1 MSRTSARRQHI
12 CDVASNRGANN
23 LRAYRFTVEIVCV
36 AVYGSL
42 PGEPGTWTAMQ
53 IAYAPLRTLQDIEE
67 LERVPLDQRIFSW
80 NLNDW
85 IARGCALDPEKI
97 AIRYIADGDPESTA
111 VCLRYGEL
119 QSRAIQAANLF
130 HSFGVAPG
138 DVVMFVL
145 PTLPQLYVAMLGAV
159 AAGIACGV
167 NWMLKPAQLGEL
179 VRSTKAKVLVTLGPT
194 PGYDIWENV
203 QAIRPDIPPSVRIL
217 TVPGPGGATVPETDF
232 DTLAAGE
239 SAERLVFARQIAP
252 DDIAAYV
259 HSGGTTGSP
268 KLVKLTH
275 RGFAY
280 KCWANAVVMAHAP
293 DDVIFAD
300 YPMFHIAGIFGRG
313 YFAVA
318 HGMSIVIPSPLG
330 ARDKRFIDNYWKFV
344 DKFGITIFSGVPTT
358 LAQLAKSGPRGE
370 KLATLR
376 DYACTGSTAFPAEI
390 ARQIENL
397 IGVRVLLT
405 YGATEYTQNV
415 TQAPRD
421 GDPKYGSPGI
431 RLPYTQVK
439 TVELDGDRIKR
450 ECAVDEIGVVV
461 VKGPS
466 ITPGYLEPA
475 YNEGVFTRDGWF
487 NSGDLGR
494 FDADGYLWLTGR
506 VKDVI
511 IRGGHNIDPSVIEET
526 LLKHP
531 DVLLAAAVS
540 KPDAYAGELPIAY
553 VQLVPGGRA
562 SADEIRDFAS
572 RHIPE
577 RAAAPKDIVILE
589 RMPLTDVQK
598 PAKIELRRDAARR
611 AFREVLA
618 GVADGRI
625 TVDIEADP
633 VRGTVAVIGVAGA
646 AGARR
651 DVEQEI
657 HQRMKAFA
665 IAYNV
670 QWVE

>member
-1 MSRTSARRQHI
+1 
-12 CDVASNRGANN
+12 
-23 LRAYRFTVEIVCV
+23 
-36 AVYGSL
+36 
-42 PGEPGTWTAMQ
+42 MQ
-53 IAYAPLRTLQDIEE
+53 MTYAPLRTLQDVEQ
-67 LERVPLDQRIFSW
+67 LERVPLDTRVFSW

-97 AIRYIADGDPESTA
+97 AIRYIADGDPESEPITISYRQLHA
-111 VCLRYGEL
+111 
-119 QSRAIQAANLF
+119 RAIQAANLF
-130 HSFGVAPG
+130 HSLGVSAD
-138 DVVMFVL
+138 DVVMYVL

-159 AAGIACGV
+159 SAGIACGV
-167 NWMLKPAQLGEL
+167 NWMLKPELLAEL
-179 VRSTKAKVLVTLGPT
+179 VRATQPKAVITLGPT
-194 PGYDIWENV
+194 PGYDIWGNV
-203 QAIRPDIPPSVRIL
+203 QAIRAEISPAVRIL
-217 TVPGPGGATVPETDF
+217 TVPGPGGSAILETDF
-232 DTLAAGE
+232 ETLAGRQPADRLLF
-239 SAERLVFARQIAP
+239 EREIEP
-252 DDIAAYV
+252 GDIAAYV

-280 KCWANAVVMAHAP
+280 KCWANAVVMAHTA

-313 YFAVA
+313 YFPIA

-330 ARDKRFIDNYWKFV
+330 ARDKRFIDNYWRFV
-344 DKFGITIFSGVPTT
+344 EKFGITLFSGVPTT
-358 LAQLAKSGPRGE
+358 LAQLAKNGPHGE

-376 DYACTGSTAFPAEI
+376 DYACTGSTAFPAEV
-390 ARQIENL
+390 ARQIEKL

-439 TVELDGDRIKR
+439 TVELDGDTIKR
-450 ECAVDEIGVVV
+450 ECGIDEIGVVV

-466 ITPGYLEPA
+466 VTPGYLEA
-475 YNEGVFTRDGWF
+475 KYNEGVFTREGWF

-553 VQLVPGGRA
+553 IQLVSGART
-562 SADEIRDFAS
+562 SAGDIGDFVQ

-577 RAAAPKDIVILE
+577 RAAAPKEIIILQT
-589 RMPLTDVQK
+589 MPLTDVQK
-598 PAKIELRRDAARR
+598 PAKAELRRDAARR
-611 AFREVLA
+611 AFRQVLA
-618 GVADGRI
+618 DVAEGDLS
-625 TVDIEADP
+625 VDIVADP
-633 VRGTVAVIGVAGA
+633 VKGNVAMISIAGPA
-646 AGARR
+646 AGRK
-651 DVEQEI
+651 DVEERIREQ
-657 HQRMKAFA
+657 MKAFA
-665 IAYNV
+665 FPYVV
-670 QWVE
+670 QWTA

>member
-1 MSRTSARRQHI
+1 
-12 CDVASNRGANN
+12 
-23 LRAYRFTVEIVCV
+23 
-36 AVYGSL
+36 
-42 PGEPGTWTAMQ
+42 MQ
-53 IAYAPLRTLQDIEE
+53 MTYAPLRTLQDVEQ
-67 LERVPLDQRIFSW
+67 LERVPLDTRVFSW

-97 AIRYIADGDPESTA
+97 AIRYIADGDPESEPITISYRQLHA
-111 VCLRYGEL
+111 
-119 QSRAIQAANLF
+119 RAIQAANLF
-130 HSFGVAPG
+130 HSLGVSAD
-138 DVVMFVL
+138 DVVMYVL

-159 AAGIACGV
+159 SAGITCGV
-167 NWMLKPAQLGEL
+167 NWMLKPELLAEL
-179 VRSTKAKVLVTLGPT
+179 VRATQPKAVIALGPT

-203 QAIRPDIPPSVRIL
+203 QAIRAEISPAVRIL
-217 TVPGPGGATVPETDF
+217 TVPGPGGSAIPETDF
-232 DTLAAGE
+232 DTLAGRQPADRLLF
-239 SAERLVFARQIAP
+239 EREIEP
-252 DDIAAYV
+252 GDIAAYV

-280 KCWANAVVMAHAP
+280 KCWANAVVMAHTA

-313 YFAVA
+313 YFPIA

-330 ARDKRFIDNYWKFV
+330 ARDKRFIDNYWRFV
-344 DKFGITIFSGVPTT
+344 EKFGITLFSGVPTT
-358 LAQLAKSGPRGE
+358 LAQLAKNGPHGE

-376 DYACTGSTAFPAEI
+376 DYACTGSTAFPAEV
-390 ARQIENL
+390 ARQIEKL

-439 TVELDGDRIKR
+439 TVELDGDTIKR
-450 ECAVDEIGVVV
+450 ECGIDEIGVVV

-466 ITPGYLEPA
+466 VTPGYLEA
-475 YNEGVFTRDGWF
+475 KYNEGVFTREGWF

-553 VQLVPGGRA
+553 IQLVSGART
-562 SADEIRDFAS
+562 SAGDIGDFVH

-577 RAAAPKDIVILE
+577 RAAAPKEIIILQT
-589 RMPLTDVQK
+589 MPLTDVQK
-598 PAKIELRRDAARR
+598 PAKAELRRDAARR
-611 AFREVLA
+611 AFRQVLA
-618 GVADGRI
+618 DVAEGDLSVEI
-625 TVDIEADP
+625 VTDP
-633 VRGTVAVIGVAGA
+633 VKGNVAVISIAGPA
-646 AGARR
+646 AGRN
-651 DVEQEI
+651 DVEERI
-657 HQRMKAFA
+657 REHMKAFA
-665 IAYNV
+665 FPYVV
-670 QWVE
+670 QWTA

>member
-1 MSRTSARRQHI
+1 
-12 CDVASNRGANN
+12 
-23 LRAYRFTVEIVCV
+23 
-36 AVYGSL
+36 
-42 PGEPGTWTAMQ
+42 MQ
-53 IAYAPLRTLQDIEE
+53 IAYAPLRTLRDVEE
-67 LERVPLDQRIFSW
+67 LERVPLEERIFSW

-85 IARGCALDPEKI
+85 IARGCALDPDKI
-97 AIRYIADGDPESTA
+97 AIRYIADGDPDS
-111 VCLRYGEL
+111 VPLCIRYGEL
-119 QSRAIQAANLF
+119 QSRATQAANLF
-130 HSFGVAPG
+130 HSLGVSSS
-138 DVVMFVL
+138 DTVMFVL

-159 AAGIACGV
+159 GAGTACGV
-167 NWMLKPAQLGEL
+167 NWMLEPAQLGEL
-179 VRSTKAKVLVTLGPT
+179 VRASNAKVLLTLGPT
-194 PGYDIWENV
+194 PGYDIWEKV
-203 QAIRPDIPPSVRIL
+203 EAIRPELPPSVRVL
-217 TVPGPGGATVPETDF
+217 TVPGPGGAIIPETDF
-232 DTLAAGE
+232 EALAARQGG
-239 SAERLVFARQIAP
+239 ARLAFARKVQP

-280 KCWANAVVMAHAP
+280 KCWANAVVMAHAA

-330 ARDKRFIDNYWKFV
+330 ARDKRFIDNYWRFV
-344 DKFGITIFSGVPTT
+344 DRFGITIFSGVPTT

-370 KLATLR
+370 QLATLR
-376 DYACTGSTAFPAEI
+376 RYACTGSTAFPAEI
-390 ARQIENL
+390 ARQIERL

-421 GDPKYGSPGI
+421 GDPKFGSPGI

-439 TVELDGDRIKR
+439 TVELDGDRIVR
-450 ECAVDEIGVVV
+450 DCGIDEIGVVV

-466 ITPGYLEPA
+466 VTPGYLEPK
-475 YNEGVFTRDGWF
+475 YDEGVFTRDGWF

-494 FDADGYLWLTGR
+494 FDPDGYLWLTGR

-553 VQLVPGGRA
+553 VQLVPGARA
-562 SADEIRDFAS
+562 GAEAIREFAS

-577 RAAAPKDIVILE
+577 RAAAPKEIVVVE
-589 RMPLTDVQK
+589 KMPLTDVQK
-598 PAKIELRRDAARR
+598 PAKADLRRDAARR

-618 GVADGRI
+618 GAVDGEL
-625 TVDIEADP
+625 TVEMMADP
-633 VRGTVAVIGVAGA
+633 VEGNIAVIGVAAA

-651 DVEQEI
+651 DVEEQI
-657 HQRMKAFA
+657 RDCMKPFA
-665 IAYNV
+665 TAYRV
-670 QWVE
+670 QWLE

>member
-1 MSRTSARRQHI
+1 
-12 CDVASNRGANN
+12 
-23 LRAYRFTVEIVCV
+23 
-36 AVYGSL
+36 
-42 PGEPGTWTAMQ
+42 MQ
-53 IAYAPLRTLQDIEE
+53 MTYAPLRTLQDVEQ
-67 LERVPLDQRIFSW
+67 LERVPLDTRVFSW

-97 AIRYIADGDPESTA
+97 AIRYIADGDPESEPITISYRQLHA
-111 VCLRYGEL
+111 
-119 QSRAIQAANLF
+119 RAIQAANLF
-130 HSFGVAPG
+130 HSLGVSAD
-138 DVVMFVL
+138 DVVMYVL

-159 AAGIACGV
+159 SAGIACGV
-167 NWMLKPAQLGEL
+167 NWMLKPELLAEL
-179 VRSTKAKVLVTLGPT
+179 VRATQPKAVIALGPT

-203 QAIRPDIPPSVRIL
+203 QAIRAEISPAVRIL
-217 TVPGPGGATVPETDF
+217 TVPGPGGSAILETDF
-232 DTLAAGE
+232 ETLAGRQPADRLMF
-239 SAERLVFARQIAP
+239 EREIEP
-252 DDIAAYV
+252 GDIAAYV

-280 KCWANAVVMAHAP
+280 KCWANAVVMAHTA

-313 YFAVA
+313 YFPIA

-330 ARDKRFIDNYWKFV
+330 ARDKRFIDNYWRFV
-344 DKFGITIFSGVPTT
+344 EKFGITLFSGVPTT
-358 LAQLAKSGPRGE
+358 LAQLAKNGPHGE

-376 DYACTGSTAFPAEI
+376 DYACTGSTAFPAAV
-390 ARQIENL
+390 ARQIEKL

-439 TVELDGDRIKR
+439 TVELDGDTIKR
-450 ECAVDEIGVVV
+450 ECGIDEIGVVV

-466 ITPGYLEPA
+466 VTPGYLEA
-475 YNEGVFTRDGWF
+475 KYNEGVFTREGWF

-553 VQLVPGGRA
+553 IQLVSGART
-562 SADEIRDFAS
+562 SAGDIGDFVQ

-577 RAAAPKDIVILE
+577 RAAAPKEIIILQT
-589 RMPLTDVQK
+589 MPLTDVQK
-598 PAKIELRRDAARR
+598 PAKAELRRDAACR
-611 AFREVLA
+611 AFRQVLA
-618 GVADGRI
+618 DVAEGDLS
-625 TVDIEADP
+625 VDIVADP
-633 VRGTVAVIGVAGA
+633 VKGNVTMISIAGPA
-646 AGARR
+646 AGRK
-651 DVEQEI
+651 DVEERIREQ
-657 HQRMKAFA
+657 MKAFA
-665 IAYNV
+665 FPYVV
-670 QWVE
+670 QWTA

>member
-1 MSRTSARRQHI
+1 
-12 CDVASNRGANN
+12 
-23 LRAYRFTVEIVCV
+23 
-36 AVYGSL
+36 
-42 PGEPGTWTAMQ
+42 MQ
-53 IAYAPLRTLQDIEE
+53 IAYVPLRNLRDVEE
-67 LERVPLDQRIFSW
+67 LERVPLEERIFSW

-85 IARGCALDPEKI
+85 IARGCARDRDKI
-97 AIRYIADGDPESTA
+97 AIRYIADGDPESAA
-111 VCLRYGEL
+111 VSIRYGEL
-119 QSRAIQAANLF
+119 QARAMQAANLF
-130 HSFGVAPG
+130 HSLGVSAG
-138 DVVMFVL
+138 DTVMFVL

-179 VRSTKAKVLVTLGPT
+179 VRATGAKVLVTLGPT
-194 PGYDIWENV
+194 PGYEIWENV
-203 QAIRPDIPPSVRIL
+203 RAVLPDISPAVRIL
-217 TVPGPGGATVPETDF
+217 TVPGPGGAPIPDTDF
-232 DTLAAGE
+232 DTLAARQP
-239 SAERLVFARQIAP
+239 ADRLNFERKVAP

-280 KCWANAVVMAHAP
+280 KCWANAVVMAHTP

-313 YFAVA
+313 YFALA

-344 DKFGITIFSGVPTT
+344 AKFGITIFSGVPTT
-358 LAQLAKSGPRGE
+358 LAQLAKNGPRGE
-370 KLATLR
+370 RLGTLR
-376 DYACTGSTAFPAEI
+376 RYACTGSTAFPAEI
-390 ARQIENL
+390 ARQIESL

-421 GDPKYGSPGI
+421 GAPKFGSPGI
-431 RLPYTQVK
+431 RLPYTQIK
-439 TVELDGDRIKR
+439 TVELDGATIKR
-450 ECAVDEIGVVV
+450 ECAVDEIGAVV

-466 ITPGYLEPA
+466 VTPGYLEPK
-475 YNEGVFTRDGWF
+475 YNEGVFTHDGWF

-553 VQLVPGGRA
+553 VQLVPGARA
-562 SADEIRDFAS
+562 GADELRDFALEQ
-572 RHIPE
+572 IPE
-577 RAAAPKDIVILE
+577 RAAAPKEIIVVAQ
-589 RMPLTDVQK
+589 MPLTDVQK
-598 PAKIELRRDAARR
+598 PAKADLRRDAARR
-611 AFREVLA
+611 ALREVLA
-618 GVADGRI
+618 GVADGALA
-625 TVDIEADP
+625 VDVVADS
-633 VRGTVAVIGVAGA
+633 VKGTVAVIGAAA
-646 AGARR
+646 AGSARHEIE
-651 DVEQEI
+651 EQI
-657 HQRMKAFA
+657 RARMQPFA
-665 IAYNV
+665 IAYRV
-670 QWVE
+670 QWME